1 MTSYWKYFLLVLLV
15 NYSCTTK
22 QKDQSVL
29 YFSGRIANAE
39 TDSIYLLLNNREK
52 AFALDFDGNFSDT
65 VNIYDE
71 GYKTLSIDRDE
82 YPIYLVPDDS
92 LVLNVDLNKIDT
104 HFSFTG
110 KGYKRNNYLIRKDF
124 ETDEFL
130 ADNTELFQLDP
141 QKFRVK
147 ITAFHKKLIQELQKS
162 DINPKFISKEK
173 KNLNYDYINLLYN
186 YKDSYAYFHPESEQ
200 LPINFLTELDSIDL
214 DNDEDF
220 RMYQSYRGLVLTN
233 LQEKLYE
240 GFSAE
245 ALLDNIKSPSIK
257 NGFLNALIY
266 ELDAK
271 DPNSKAIYEA
281 IIKHCT
287 YQPWLDEAKQRMHLK

>member
-1 MTSYWKYFLLVLLV
+1 MTSYWKCFLLILLV
-15 NYSCTTK
+15 NYSCITK
-22 QKDQSVL
+22 NKDQNIL

-65 VNIYDE
+65 VRLVDE
-71 GYKTLSIDRDE
+71 GYKILSIDRDE
-82 YPIYLVPDDS
+82 YTVYLVPEDS

-104 HFSFTG
+104 NFSFTG
-110 KGYKRNNYLIRKDF
+110 KGNKRNNYLIKKDF
-124 ETDEFL
+124 ETDNFL
-130 ADNTELFQLDP
+130 ADNTELFQLNP
-141 QKFRVK
+141 QDFRTK
-147 ITAFHKKLIQELQKS
+147 ITVFHKKIIQELEKS
-162 DINPKFISKEK
+162 DVNPIFIGKER
-173 KNLNYDYINLLYN
+173 KNLNYDYINLLYS
-186 YKDSYAYFHPESEQ
+186 YKDSYSYFHPESTQ
-200 LPINFLTELDSIDL
+200 LPINFLTELDKIDL

-220 RMYQSYRGLVLTN
+220 RTFQSYRSLVLTN

-245 ALLDNIKSPSIK
+245 ALLDNIKSSSIK
-257 NGFLNALIY
+257 NGFLNSLIY

-281 IIKHCT
+281 ILKHCT
-287 YQPWLDEAKQRMHLK
+287 YQPWLDEAKKRMQLK